1 MGNHNQDHTERTND
15 QNMPGICE
23 HVKTLVL
30 NHDHEQARDA
40 VYEALKENPNQ
51 PDCFFYNAR
60 LYFQHK
66 LSGRHL
72 HSKPTFDSLMLL
84 YDTWFTAS
92 RNPNEVLN
100 WKGRDIRDYYYKQPD
115 SLRKYCAM
123 YKRIYDADKENMH
136 PFNLKMLATCA
147 CDLNGKIDI
156 DSLWAF
162 TKKQAHT
169 HHEAPWKGTYKSL
182 KRELIS
188 CPKVPCAK
196 LHDLLHPLLSSGK
209 EGSEETHKLH
219 VMLNQRGCSGYEH
232 HTVINHK
239 PNQKTK
245 EEPKTEPKEDL
256 KLQEVASSETKLE
269 VIETP
274 VPKVELRAEQPAQ
287 VKEEVIQLSKFEK
300 LYKTGTINMQMQ
312 EFAKAL
318 KNFEEA
324 MTNANSPIEKAD
336 GYLGM
341 ALAAD
346 SLKDYAK
353 AKEYA
358 MIVHHLL
365 PDEMDGLKFLIRL
378 YQDAEKSCEFKT
390 AKERAGFYLVL
401 SRISWDLS
409 NAEESDGWK
418 EKADLTELY
427 NSGKAKKGDKV
438 KVGCIVNEEVEL
450 P

>member
-1 MGNHNQDHTERTND
+1 MGAHNQDHSQRSAD
-15 QNMPGICE
+15 QSMPGICE

-30 NHDHEQARDA
+30 NHDHEQARDV
-40 VYEALKENPNQ
+40 VYETLKENPNQ

-72 HSKPTFDSLMLL
+72 HSKPTFDSLLIL
-84 YDTWFTAS
+84 YDTWFASS

-156 DSLWAF
+156 DSLWIF
-162 TKKQAHT
+162 TKHQANT
-169 HHEAPWKGTYKSL
+169 HQEAPWKATYKSL

-188 CPKVPCAK
+188 CPKVPCSK
-196 LHDLLHPLLSSGK
+196 LHELLHPILTSGK
-209 EGSEETHKLH
+209 EGSEETLKLH

-239 PNQKTK
+239 PTQTALKDAAK
-245 EEPKTEPKEDL
+245 EET
-256 KLQEVASSETKLE
+256 KLQEVASVESKSEK
-269 VIETP
+269 IETP
-274 VPKVELRAEQPAQ
+274 IHNPVPI
-287 VKEEVIQLSKFEK
+287 KEEEIILTKFET
-300 LYKTGTINMQMQ
+300 LYKTGTVNMQML
-312 EFAKAL
+312 EYANAL
-318 KNFEEA
+318 KSFENA
-324 MTNANSPIEKAD
+324 MNNASSPIEKAD

-346 SLKDYAK
+346 SLKEYAK

-365 PDEMDGLKFLIRL
+365 PDEMDGLKFLFRL
-378 YQDAEKSCEFKT
+378 YQDAEKSCGFKT
-390 AKERAGFYLVL
+390 DKERAGFYLVL
-401 SRISWDLS
+401 SRMSWDLS

-418 EKADLTELY
+418 EKADLFELY
-427 NSGKAKKGDKV
+427 RSGKAKKGDKV
-438 KVGCIVNEEVEL
+438 KVGCIINEEVEL